1 MKRKKTKE
9 ILNKLPNFY
18 YNNLTDKKM
27 TIFNMTNKNIYKS
40 VLKFD

>member
-18 YNNLTDKKM
+18 YNTLTDKKM
-27 TIFNMTNKNIYKS
+27 TIFNMTNKTIFKN